1 MLQTHVTE
9 LLHRCYRDGT
19 QTSCHQADISTRRFT
34 VQYDKTIM
42 CLQHPENTLVL
53 WKHPCMQVHVDII
66 LLACTA
72 VPVCHADLDVHQ
84 QPAHKEA
91 EGATPI
97 VDAILYLV
105 GGMERDDI
113 GVVIQEYTPARTMP
127 CECEC
132 SQTARTSVTAI
143 TCLRIVKAAQANA
156 MKLTQEQTE
165 GISSGLTKT
174 TVQRTQCATTDYE
187 SKHAAHCNARDL
199 EA

>member
-1 MLQTHVTE
+1 MVHKLPVTR
-9 LLHRCYRDGT
+9 L
-19 QTSCHQADISTRRFT
+19 TSAHNVLKCSMTKPLCVCNT
-34 VQYDKTIM
+34 
-42 CLQHPENTLVL
+42 PENTLVL

-72 VPVCHADLDVHQ
+72 VQVCLADLDVHE

-105 GGMERDDI
+105 GGMKRDDV
-113 GVVIQEYTPARTMP
+113 GVVIQEDTPARTMP

-174 TVQRTQCATTDYE
+174 TAQHAQSATTDYE

-199 EA
+199 EV